1 LRYWLDFRL
10 FRGLEAAISTVG
22 SLGEFGLIRALAAR
36 MPAGPLTSVGIGD
49 DSAVVTAPSGSVVAA
64 VDLVLE
70 GRHFLRSWSS
80 GHDVGVKAA
89 ARSLADIAA
98 MGAVPTALL
107 AAVALPGSLP
117 ASWALDLAA
126 GLAAEAE
133 RAGAGIVGGD
143 TASAESVLVSVTALG
158 DLRGVSPVR
167 RSGAAAGDVVA
178 VCGTLGHS
186 AAGHALLSA
195 GAAEPGTLVA
205 AHLRP
210 SPPYDAGPEAARLG
224 ATAMIDV
231 SDGLLADLG
240 HVAAASSVRID
251 VSSAALV
258 PPDDDPLWRAALSG
272 DPEGVP
278 QAGTGGR
285 SGSAG
290 RGSTVSRTDTGGSS
304 RARLLHWV
312 LTGGEDHSLAA
323 AFPSPAA
330 SGLPSR
336 WRVIGTVHAAGM
348 PGAAG
353 EMAAGTVTVDGE
365 PYAGNSGWEH
375 FR

>member
-1 LRYWLDFRL
+1 MA
-10 FRGLEAAISTVG
+10 GGVGEGAGPTVG
-22 SLGEFGLIRALAAR
+22 SLGEFGLIRELASR
-36 MPAGPLTSVGIGD
+36 MPAGSLTSVGIGD

-64 VDLVLE
+64 VDMVLE

-80 GHDVGVKAA
+80 GRDVGIKAA

-117 ASWALDLAA
+117 ASWALDLAS
-126 GLAAEAE
+126 GLAWEAE
-133 RAGAGIVGGD
+133 RAGAGIIGGD
-143 TASAESVLVSVTALG
+143 TASAELVLVSVTALG
-158 DLRGVSPVR
+158 DLSGAAPVR

-195 GAAEPGTLVA
+195 GAREPTSLVA

-210 SPPYDAGPEAARLG
+210 APPYDAGPEAARLG

-240 HVAAASSVRID
+240 HVAEASGATID
-251 VSSAALV
+251 VSSAGLV
-258 PPDDDPLWRAALSG
+258 PPDDHPLWRAA
-272 DPEGVP
+272 
-278 QAGTGGR
+278 R
-285 SGSAG
+285 SA
-290 RGSTVSRTDTGGSS
+290 RTDSPDS
-304 RARLLHWV
+304 PSARLLHWV
-312 LTGGEDHSLAA
+312 LTGGEDHALAA
-323 AFPSPAA
+323 TFPPSAA
-330 SGLPSR
+330 SQLPPR
-336 WRVIGTVHAAGM
+336 WRVIGTVSAAGRAG
-348 PGAAG
+348 PG
-353 EMAAGTVTVDGE
+353 ERVTVDGE
-365 PYAGNSGWEH
+365 PYAATAGWQH

>member
-1 LRYWLDFRL
+1 M
-10 FRGLEAAISTVG
+10 EATISTVG
-22 SLGEFGLIRALAAR
+22 SLGEFGLIKALASR
-36 MPAGPLTSVGIGD
+36 MPAGSLTSIGIGD
-49 DSAVVTAPSGSVVAA
+49 DSAVVATPSGSVVAA
-64 VDLVLE
+64 VDMVLE

-98 MGAVPTALL
+98 MGAEPTALL

-143 TASAESVLVSVTALG
+143 TASADSVLISVTALG
-158 DLRGVSPVR
+158 DLRDVPPVR
-167 RSGAAAGDVVA
+167 RSGATAGDVVA

-240 HVAAASSVRID
+240 HVAAASGVRID

-272 DPEGVP
+272 DPGVVP
-278 QAGTGGR
+278 RAG
-285 SGSAG
+285 
-290 RGSTVSRTDTGGSS
+290 TVSRTDTGASS
-304 RARLLHWV
+304 RAQLLHWV
-312 LTGGEDHSLAA
+312 LTGGEDHALVAT
-323 AFPSPAA
+323 FPPSVA
-330 SGLPSR
+330 LPPR
-336 WRVIGTVHAAGM
+336 WRVIGTV
-348 PGAAG
+348 GAAIPVG
-353 EMAAGTVTVDGE
+353 VTAVAADPAGVTVDGE
-365 PYAGNSGWEH
+365 RDAGTAGWQH

>member
-1 LRYWLDFRL
+1 
-10 FRGLEAAISTVG
+10 LEATISTVG

-36 MPAGPLTSVGIGD
+36 MPAGPLTSIGIGD
-49 DSAVVTAPSGSVVAA
+49 DSAVVAAPSGSVVAA
-64 VDLVLE
+64 VDMVLE

-143 TASAESVLVSVTALG
+143 TASAESVLISVTALG
-158 DLRGVSPVR
+158 DLRGAPPVR

-240 HVAAASSVRID
+240 HVATASGVRID

-258 PPDDDPLWRAALSG
+258 PPDDDPLWRAALS
-272 DPEGVP
+272 
-278 QAGTGGR
+278 
-285 SGSAG
+285 
-290 RGSTVSRTDTGGSS
+290 SRTDIGGSS
-304 RARLLHWV
+304 RAQLLHWV

-323 AFPSPAA
+323 AFPASAAA
-330 SGLPSR
+330 SLPSR
-336 WRVIGTVHAAGM
+336 WRVIGTVHPAGA

-353 EMAAGTVTVDGE
+353 EMAVGTVTVDGGR
-365 PYAGNSGWEH
+365 YAGSSGWEH